1 MKYEF
6 DSRIRYSEVDSE
18 SKLTW
23 LALMDYFQ
31 DCSVFQSEMLHIGVD
46 YLAKNHQAWV
56 LTSWQ
61 ICLNRMP
68 KLADKVTTQTWAYG
82 MKGFYGYRNFVMND
96 ESKNRLA
103 YANSIWALM
112 DIQSGRPVKVPEEM
126 IKRYGLEPQ
135 LPMECDGRK
144 IALPKEWEAKDTFVV
159 PAYFMDTNHHMNNRH
174 YVEVALGYV
183 PEHFTIGQIRV
194 EYCKAALS
202 GDSMIPKVSIEDHKI
217 VVALADTTDK
227 PYAIVEFQEAVSMLR

>member
-18 SKLTW
+18 EKLTW

-31 DCSVFQSEMLHIGVD
+31 DCSVFQSEQLQIGVD
-46 YLAKNHQAWV
+46 YLAEHHQAWV

-68 KLADKVTTQTWAYG
+68 KLTDQVTTQTWAYE
-82 MKGFYGYRNFVMND
+82 MKGFYGYRNFSMND
-96 ESKNRLA
+96 ENGERLA

-112 DIQSGRPVKVPEEM
+112 DTQTGRPIKVPEEM
-126 IKRYGLEPQ
+126 AALYGMEPQ
-135 LPMECDGRK
+135 IPMECDGRK
-144 IALPKEWEAKDTFVV
+144 IALPKECEAKDAFAV
-159 PAYFMDTNHHMNNRH
+159 PAYFMDTNHHMNNSH

-183 PEHFTIGQIRV
+183 AETFEIGQIRV
-194 EYCKAALS
+194 EYRKAALC
-202 GDSMIPKVSIEDHKI
+202 GDTMIPKVTVEEDKI
-217 VVALADTTDK
+217 TVVLADPDEK
-227 PYAIVEFQEAVSMLR
+227 PYAIVEFLKG

>member
-18 SKLTW
+18 RKLTW

-31 DCSVFQSEMLHIGVD
+31 DCSVFQSEQLQIGVD
-46 YLAKNHQAWV
+46 YLAEHHQAWV

-68 KLADKVTTQTWAYG
+68 KLTDQVTTQTWAYE
-82 MKGFYGYRNFVMND
+82 MKGFYGYRNFSMND
-96 ESKNRLA
+96 ENGERLA

-112 DIQSGRPVKVPEEM
+112 DTQTGRPIKVPEEM
-126 IKRYGLEPQ
+126 AALYGMEPQ
-135 LPMECDGRK
+135 IPMECDGRK
-144 IALPKEWEAKDTFVV
+144 IALPKECEAKDAFAV
-159 PAYFMDTNHHMNNRH
+159 PAYFMDTNHHMNNSH

-183 PEHFTIGQIRV
+183 PETFEIGQIRV
-194 EYCKAALS
+194 EYRKAALC
-202 GDSMIPKVSIEDHKI
+202 GDTMIPKVTVEEDKI
-217 VVALADTTDK
+217 TVVLADPDEK
-227 PYAIVEFQEAVSMLR
+227 PYAIVEFLKG

>member
-18 SKLTW
+18 GKLTW

-31 DCSVFQSEMLHIGVD
+31 DCSVFQSEQLQIGVD
-46 YLAKNHQAWV
+46 YLAEHHQAWV

-68 KLADKVTTQTWAYG
+68 KLTDLVTTQTWAYA
-82 MKGFYGYRNFVMND
+82 MKGFYGYRNFSMND
-96 ESKNRLA
+96 ENGDRLA

-112 DIQSGRPVKVPEEM
+112 DTQTGRPTKVSEEM
-126 IKRYGLEPQ
+126 AALYGMEPQ
-135 LPMECDGRK
+135 IPMECDGRK
-144 IALPKEWEAKDTFVV
+144 IALPQESEKKDAFVV
-159 PAYFMDTNHHMNNRH
+159 PVYFMDTNHHMNNSH

-183 PEHFTIGQIRV
+183 PEDFVIGQIRV
-194 EYCKAALS
+194 EYRKAALC
-202 GDSMIPKVSIEDHKI
+202 GDTMIPKVTAEDDKI
-217 VVALADTTDK
+217 TVVLADENEK
-227 PYAIVEFQEAVSMLR
+227 PYAIVEFAKR

>member
-18 SKLTW
+18 EKLTW

-31 DCSVFQSEMLHIGVD
+31 DCSVFQSEQLQIGVD
-46 YLAKNHQAWV
+46 YLAEHHQAWV

-68 KLADKVTTQTWAYG
+68 KLTDQVTTQTWAYE
-82 MKGFYGYRNFVMND
+82 MKGFYGYRNFSMND
-96 ESKNRLA
+96 ENGERLA

-112 DIQSGRPVKVPEEM
+112 DTQTGRPIKVPEEM
-126 IKRYGLEPQ
+126 AALYGMEPQ
-135 LPMECDGRK
+135 IPMECDGRK
-144 IALPKEWEAKDTFVV
+144 IALPKECEAKDAFAV
-159 PAYFMDTNHHMNNRH
+159 PAYFMDTNHHMNNSH

-183 PEHFTIGQIRV
+183 AETFEIGQIRV
-194 EYCKAALS
+194 EYRKAALC
-202 GDSMIPKVSIEDHKI
+202 GDTMIPKVTVEEDKI
-217 VVALADTTDK
+217 TIVLADPDEK
-227 PYAIVEFQEAVSMLR
+227 PYAIVEFLKG